1 MDSLLGAATTP
12 SNIGSTLDAG
22 AHKTSNLCNECSA
35 ALRFDD
41 AQLGGYEG
49 QSEHG
54 EPVLMYKEDSIDR
67 TVGQRELAGG
77 IKFLSTSSICDELPN
92 LPRLA
97 ASAES
102 GCGFCGEVRD
112 GVRQFSLAFS
122 GDIRLSFRYSWN
134 TEVSVGEYSLCHLT
148 VEIDAGHEE
157 THSLGNGE
165 MANTVSFLEAENLT
179 TSTRDENT
187 LTFIVEP
194 GEGKLSNR
202 VSGVY

>member
-1 MDSLLGAATTP
+1 MDSILRDATTP
-12 SNIGSTLDAG
+12 SNIRSTPDAD

-49 QSEHG
+49 RSEHG
-54 EPVLMYKEDSIDR
+54 EPVLMYKECSIDG

-77 IKFLSTSSICDELPN
+77 IKFLSTSSICNELPD

-102 GCGFCGEVRD
+102 GCSFCGEIRD
-112 GVRQFSLAFS
+112 GIRQLSLAFS

-134 TEVSVGEYSLCHLT
+134 TEVSVGEHGLCHLT
-148 VEIDAGHEE
+148 VQIDASHEE
-157 THSLGNGE
+157 ARSLGNGE
-165 MANTVSFLEAENLT
+165 LANTVSFLEAENLA

-187 LTFIVEP
+187 LTYIVEP
-194 GEGKLSNR
+194 GEGELCN
-202 VSGVY
+202 